1 MAKYSPKE
9 NSYKE
14 MYLINKFQKD
24 IMETSL
30 QKLKNNKKD
39 TIESLVSSNNSNS
52 DEHKG
57 ILENE
62 DQKISQPL
70 ITVQNDSATASVN
83 EPETINLSIE
93 N

>member
-30 QKLKNNKKD
+30 QKLKTTKKIQLNRLSHQIIQ
-39 TIESLVSSNNSNS
+39 TQMSTKES
-52 DEHKG
+52 
-57 ILENE
+57 
-62 DQKISQPL
+62 
-70 ITVQNDSATASVN
+70 
-83 EPETINLSIE
+83 
-93 N
+93 